1 MICGSSEAPTGS
13 STPAA
18 VERSQ
23 FVRRI
28 LEWTPELLFIA
39 VTTAAGIWAG
49 GRWLDPT
56 GDPGIWWSLAERMA
70 HGQRCYRDF
79 YLQYGPLS
87 PYLFFVSG
95 KPFDYSYLWFN
106 LVNWVPAILAGV
118 LLSRASRPFFS
129 FLERLVVVGLLL
141 GLSIFAPGPARLVLP
156 YSPAAVHALALSV
169 GAFLLMQSRK
179 RELPRAWGAGMLA
192 GLAFCA
198 KQEIG
203 IAAMIALSAPLLT
216 RGTRGLAWVTRSVA
230 GFLAIALLGAA
241 VVLGSGASPDSL
253 RLDSHIWPLA
263 SVPREWKGL
272 FRIAAGM
279 TEDWRDSVALS
290 ARHLTK
296 LILLGSLGALILA
309 REKKRS
315 RWAWTIGLLALLTA
329 VDVVEGR
336 SLLPEIRP
344 VNLSMLVAFLVAI
357 LAWLDRERPNRDFL
371 VGFGLFAGLVGVR
384 TAFSGN
390 IAVPYAGVS
399 HFAAS
404 LTWALFF
411 LCLLPVRF
419 PGGVLSARRARTV
432 WAALL
437 FPVALY
443 VAVNG
448 IQQLR
453 VEGRRAISTS
463 RGAVFLGPRMAR
475 IYGRV
480 SGHLHPGERALYL
493 PETLGLD
500 VLLKVEDASPLLI
513 HTPGW
518 LDSRAEEALIRRFE
532 IRAPDVIVILD
543 RGTAEFG
550 VAPFGRGFGL
560 RLAAWI
566 GEHYQPTMTSPSVT
580 VLRPART
587 PLSSVPV
594 F

>member
-1 MICGSSEAPTGS
+1 MSRGSSEAPTES

-23 FVRRI
+23 LVRRI
-28 LEWTPELLFIA
+28 LDWAPELLFVA

-95 KPFDYSYLWFN
+95 KPFDYSYLWFT
-106 LVNWVPAILAGV
+106 LVNWVPAIFAGV
-118 LLSRASRPFFS
+118 LLIRASRPFLS
-129 FLERLVVVGLLL
+129 FMERVVVVGLLL
-141 GLSIFAPGPARLVLP
+141 GLSIFAPGAARLVLP

-169 GAFLLMQSRK
+169 GAFLLMQPRK

-192 GLAFCA
+192 GLALCA

-203 IAAMIALSAPLLT
+203 VAAILGLCAPLLT

-241 VVLGSGASPDSL
+241 VVLGSGASTDSL
-253 RLDSHIWPLA
+253 RQDSHIWPLA
-263 SVPREWKGL
+263 SVPHEWKGL
-272 FRIAAGM
+272 FRMVAGM
-279 TEDWRDSVALS
+279 TAEWQDYVALS
-290 ARHLTK
+290 ARQLTK
-296 LILLGSLGALILA
+296 LILLGSLAALILA
-309 REKKRS
+309 GEKKRS

-329 VDVVEGR
+329 VDVVESR

-357 LAWLDRERPNRDFL
+357 LAWLDRERAKRDFL
-371 VGFGLFAGLVGVR
+371 VGFGLFAGLAGMR
-384 TAFSGN
+384 TAFSGD
-390 IAVPYAGVS
+390 IAVPYAGVT
-399 HFAAS
+399 HFASS

-411 LCLLPVRF
+411 LCLLPYRF
-419 PGGVLSARRARTV
+419 PGGVVSARRARTI

-437 FPVALY
+437 FPVAFY
-443 VAVNG
+443 VAANG

-463 RGAVFLGPRMAR
+463 RGPVFLDHRMAR
-475 IYGRV
+475 IYARV
-480 SGHLHPGERALYL
+480 REHLHSGERALYL
-493 PETLGLD
+493 PETHGLD
-500 VLLKVEDASPLLI
+500 VLLRVEDASPLLG
-513 HTPGW
+513 HMPGW
-518 LDSRAEEALIRRFE
+518 LDSRAEDALIRRFE

-550 VAPFGRGFGL
+550 VPPFGRGFGL
-560 RLAAWI
+560 KLAAWI
-566 GEHYQPTMTSPSVT
+566 GAHYQPTITSPSVT
-580 VLRPART
+580 ILRTART